1 MIFSEAQ
8 GENGDT
14 GVDREEK
21 KALRSTLRKQQ
32 REEALRAIE
41 EVRLKGLATLKP
53 EPKKEQEQVQ
63 A

>member
-1 MIFSEAQ
+1 M
-8 GENGDT
+8 
-14 GVDREEK
+14 DREEK